1 MKSDEF
7 IREVDEELQREK
19 LAELAKR
26 YGWIAVAAAVGVVLA
41 TAAWVGWQRWN
52 EHRRETEAERFAAVD
67 GLVGPA
73 GPETVAALLHFARE
87 ASPGFSA
94 LARLRAAARAEDDRT
109 ALEALDA
116 VAADPV
122 ADPLLKDA
130 ARLMAAARR
139 VGRDDPGAVARSL
152 ESLAGDGGPWRHV
165 ARQLVAAAQLEA
177 DAREQAIAAL
187 RRIVED
193 GEAPPTL
200 RSRAAELLDALGA
213 PLPAR
218 STS

>member
-26 YGWIAVAAAVGVVLA
+26 YGWIAVTAAVGLVLA
-41 TAAWVGWQRWN
+41 TAAWVGWQRWD
-52 EHRRETEAERFAAVD
+52 EHRRNAEAERFASVE
-67 GLVGPA
+67 GLVAPA
-73 GPETVAALLHFARE
+73 GPETVSALLDFARE
-87 ASPGFSA
+87 ASPGFAA
-94 LARLRAAARAEDDRT
+94 LARLRAAGRAEDERA

-116 VAADPV
+116 VAADPK

-139 VGRDDPGAVARSL
+139 LDRDDPATLARSL
-152 ESLAGDGGPWRHV
+152 EPLASDGAPWRHV
-165 ARQLVAAAQLEA
+165 ARQLLAAAQLKA
-177 DAREQAIAAL
+177 GAREDAIVSL

-193 GEAPPTL
+193 AEAPATL
-200 RSRAAELLDALGA
+200 RNRAAELLDALGA

>member
-26 YGWIAVAAAVGVVLA
+26 YGWIAVTAAVGLVLA
-41 TAAWVGWQRWN
+41 TAAWVGWQRWD
-52 EHRRETEAERFAAVD
+52 EHRRNAEAERFASVE
-67 GLVGPA
+67 GLVAPA
-73 GPETVAALLHFARE
+73 GPESVSALLDFARE
-87 ASPGFSA
+87 ASPGFAA
-94 LARLRAAARAEDDRT
+94 LARLRAAGRAEDERA

-116 VAADPV
+116 VAADPK

-139 VGRDDPGAVARSL
+139 LDRDDPATVARSL
-152 ESLAGDGGPWRHV
+152 EPLAGDGGPWRHV
-165 ARQLVAAAQLEA
+165 ARQLLAAAQLKA
-177 DAREQAIAAL
+177 GAREDAIASL

-193 GEAPPTL
+193 AEAPATL
-200 RSRAAELLDALGA
+200 RNRAAELLDALGA

>member
-1 MKSDEF
+1 LKSDEF

-26 YGWIAVAAAVGVVLA
+26 YGWIAVTAAVGLVLA

-52 EHRRETEAERFAAVD
+52 EYRHNTEAERFAAAD
-67 GLVGPA
+67 GLIGPA
-73 GPETVAALLHFARE
+73 GPETVSALLHFARE

-94 LARLRAAARAEDDRT
+94 LARLRAAARAEDDGV
-109 ALEALDA
+109 ALEALEA
-116 VAADPV
+116 VAADPA

-139 VGRDDPGAVARSL
+139 LDRDDPATVARSL
-152 ESLAGDGGPWRHV
+152 EPLAGDGGPWRHV
-165 ARQLVAAAQLEA
+165 ARQLLAAAQLKA
-177 DAREQAIAAL
+177 GARDDAIASL
-187 RRIVED
+187 RRLVED